1 MNNGFLGPLITA
13 ISQTTLISL
22 SKPWR
27 LAKRTCFILAFM
39 LTSSMACYA
48 EGASLN
54 LKNADIHSLI
64 ETVAIATGKN
74 FIIDPRVQGK
84 VTVVSSGTVS
94 AEELYQVF
102 LSVLDVHGF
111 IAAPSGTSVKIVPK
125 INTRLSGSVTEVSN
139 NAAAGDA
146 IVTQVMALKYVPAV
160 QVVPVIRP
168 LLPQEA
174 HLAAYLPTNMLIL
187 SDTARNAKRVW
198 DMVRR
203 IDQPLEQSLEIVQ
216 LKHAAATEVVGI
228 INSLGLNPN
237 IATGEVTAKSPI
249 VIADQRTNAIIINA
263 GSDLLPRL
271 RALIAH
277 LDAPVAEMTG
287 NTKVVYLHYA
297 KAELLAPIISDMAT
311 AQALSK
317 EAETEDAPPTLISVQ
332 AEPETN
338 ALVITAPDAALQS
351 MLGVIKQL
359 DVRRAQVLVE
369 AIIAEISTSKA
380 AELGVQWALGTN
392 NIVGAASFGASGSN
406 LIQLKANPLSLG
418 SGLSV
423 GVGQFAAD
431 QLGIGALL
439 RALASDA
446 ATNIISTPSLL
457 TMDNQ
462 QAEIVVGQNVP
473 FITGQ
478 YASTGSGE
486 TPTSPF
492 QTIKRQDVGVRLQ
505 IKPQINQGDAI
516 SLEILQEISSL
527 APSTVSAADIVT
539 NKRSIQTTVIA
550 NDGDLIILGGL
561 IDDNLQE
568 SAEKVP
574 LLGDLP
580 ILGAAFRYKKSTM
593 VKRNLMVFIR
603 PTIVR
608 DAAVLAAASH
618 GKYTLL
624 RTQQLLSSDA
634 DVMLMPGVKRPVLE
648 ELNQPK
654 PKANDDQIQLEPE
667 TETETE
673 TDGASEVNW

>member
-1 MNNGFLGPLITA
+1 MRNGFLRKLSTCLRLIVITF
-13 ISQTTLISL
+13 SL
-22 SKPWR
+22 LGAANS
-27 LAKRTCFILAFM
+27 
-39 LTSSMACYA
+39 YA

-64 ETVAIATGKN
+64 ETVAMATGKN

-94 AEELYQVF
+94 ADELYQVF

-111 IAAPSGTSVKIVPK
+111 IAAPSGSSIKIVPK
-125 INTRLSGSVTEVSN
+125 INARVSGNVSEASN
-139 NAAAGDA
+139 TPAAGDE
-146 IVTQVMALKYVPAV
+146 IVTQIMAVKHVPAV
-160 QVVPVIRP
+160 QIVPVLRP

-174 HLAAYLPTNMLIL
+174 HLTAYLPTNMLIL
-187 SDTARNAKRVW
+187 SDTARNAQRIW

-203 IDQPLEQSLEIVQ
+203 IDQPLEQTLEIAQ
-216 LKHAAATEVVGI
+216 LKHASASEVVSI

-237 IATGEVTAKSPI
+237 RATGEPTASTPI
-249 VIADQRTNAIIINA
+249 VIADQRTNSIILNA
-263 GSDLLPRL
+263 GSELLPRL

-277 LDAPVAEMTG
+277 LDAPIAEMTG

-297 KAELLAPIISDMAT
+297 KAEILAPIISDMASAQT
-311 AQALSK
+311 ATEALAAGDDS
-317 EAETEDAPPTLISVQ
+317 PPVLISVQ
-332 AEPETN
+332 AEPDTN

-351 MLGVIKQL
+351 MLAVIKQL

-369 AIIAEISTSKA
+369 AIIAEISSSKA

-392 NIVGAASFGASGSN
+392 NILGATNFGASGSN

-418 SGLSV
+418 SGLSL
-423 GVGQFAAD
+423 GVGQFGAG

-446 ATNIISTPSLL
+446 STNIISTPSLL

-486 TPTSPF
+486 TPSSPF
-492 QTIKRQDVGVRLQ
+492 QTIKRQDIGVRLQ

-568 SAEKVP
+568 TSEKVP

-580 ILGAAFRYKKSTM
+580 ILGAAFRYKKSTL

-608 DAAVLAAASH
+608 DAAVLEAASH

-624 RTQQLLSSDA
+624 RTQQLLRSNDE
-634 DVMLMPGVKRPVLE
+634 VMLMPGVKRPVLE
-648 ELNQPK
+648 ALDGSK
-654 PKANDDQIQLEPE
+654 PTPTLSGEE
-667 TETETE
+667 SESSE
-673 TDGASEVNW
+673 ASTVNW

>member
-1 MNNGFLGPLITA
+1 MRNGFLRKLSTCLRLIVITF
-13 ISQTTLISL
+13 SL
-22 SKPWR
+22 LGAANS
-27 LAKRTCFILAFM
+27 
-39 LTSSMACYA
+39 YA

-64 ETVAIATGKN
+64 ETVAMATGKN

-94 AEELYQVF
+94 ADELYQVF

-111 IAAPSGTSVKIVPK
+111 IAAPSGSSIKIVPK
-125 INTRLSGSVTEVSN
+125 INARVSGNVSEASN
-139 NAAAGDA
+139 TPAAGDE
-146 IVTQVMALKYVPAV
+146 IVTQIMAVKHVPAV
-160 QVVPVIRP
+160 QIVPVLRP

-174 HLAAYLPTNMLIL
+174 HLTAYLPTNMLIL
-187 SDTARNAKRVW
+187 SDTARNAQRIW

-203 IDQPLEQSLEIVQ
+203 IDQPLEQTLEIAQ
-216 LKHAAATEVVGI
+216 LKHASASEVVSI

-237 IATGEVTAKSPI
+237 RATGEPTASTPI
-249 VIADQRTNAIIINA
+249 VIADQRTNSIILNA
-263 GSDLLPRL
+263 GSELLPRL

-277 LDAPVAEMTG
+277 LDAPIAEMTG

-297 KAELLAPIISDMAT
+297 KAEILAPIISDMASAQT
-311 AQALSK
+311 ATEALAAGDDS
-317 EAETEDAPPTLISVQ
+317 PPVLISVQ
-332 AEPETN
+332 AEPGTN

-351 MLGVIKQL
+351 MLAVIKQL

-369 AIIAEISTSKA
+369 AIIAEISASKA

-392 NIVGAASFGASGSN
+392 NILGATNFGASGSN
-406 LIQLKANPLSLG
+406 LIQLKTNPLSLG
-418 SGLSV
+418 SGLSL
-423 GVGQFAAD
+423 GVGQFGAG

-446 ATNIISTPSLL
+446 STNIISTPSLL

-486 TPTSPF
+486 TPSSPF
-492 QTIKRQDVGVRLQ
+492 QTIKRQDIGVRLQ

-568 SAEKVP
+568 TSEKVP

-580 ILGAAFRYKKSTM
+580 ILGAAFRYKKSTL

-608 DAAVLAAASH
+608 DAAVLEAASH

-624 RTQQLLSSDA
+624 RTQQLLRSNDE
-634 DVMLMPGVKRPVLE
+634 VMLMPGVKRPVLE
-648 ELNQPK
+648 ALDGSK
-654 PKANDDQIQLEPE
+654 PTPTLSGEE
-667 TETETE
+667 SESSE
-673 TDGASEVNW
+673 ASTVNW

>member
-1 MNNGFLGPLITA
+1 MKHGFSLTL
-13 ISQTTLISL
+13 TTSMRFII
-22 SKPWR
+22 
-27 LAKRTCFILAFM
+27 RTCLIFSFALVSA
-39 LTSSMACYA
+39 SNCYA
-48 EGASLN
+48 QGASLN

-64 ETVAIATGKN
+64 ETVSIATGKN
-74 FIIDPRVQGK
+74 FIIDPRVQGN
-84 VTVVSSGTVS
+84 VTVISSGTVS
-94 AEELYQVF
+94 SEELYQVF

-111 IAAPSGTSVKIVPK
+111 IAAPSGTSIKIVPK
-125 INTRLSGSVTEVSN
+125 VNARVSGTVTEVSN
-139 NAAAGDA
+139 SAAAGDA
-146 IVTQVMALKYVPAV
+146 IVTQIMALKHVPAV

-174 HLAAYLPTNMLIL
+174 HLAAYLPSNMLIL

-203 IDQPLEQSLEIVQ
+203 IDQPLEQNLEIVQ
-216 LKHAAATEVVGI
+216 LKHATATEVVAI
-228 INSLGLNPN
+228 INNLGLNPN
-237 IATGEVTAKSPI
+237 TLTGEGTAKNPI
-249 VIADQRTNAIIINA
+249 VIADQRTNTIIINA
-263 GSDLLPRL
+263 ASDLLPRL

-277 LDAPVAEMTG
+277 LDAPVAQMTG
-287 NTKVVYLHYA
+287 NTKVVYLHYSQ
-297 KAELLAPIISDMAT
+297 AELLAPIIREMAAAHT
-311 AQALSK
+311 STD
-317 EAETEDAPPTLISVQ
+317 EADKADNTPQVLISVQ
-332 AEPETN
+332 AEPDIN

-351 MLGVIKQL
+351 MLAVIKQL

-369 AIIAEISTSKA
+369 AIIAEISSSKA

-392 NIVGAASFGASGSN
+392 NIVGATSFGASGSN

-418 SGLSV
+418 SGLSL

-439 RALASDA
+439 RALSSDA
-446 ATNIISTPSLL
+446 STNIISTPSLL

-486 TPTSPF
+486 TPSSPF
-492 QTIKRQDVGVRLQ
+492 QTIKRQDIGVRLQ

-527 APSTVSAADIVT
+527 APSTTSAADIIT

-568 SAEKVP
+568 SSEKVP

-580 ILGAAFRYKKSTM
+580 ILGAAFRYKKSAM

-608 DAAVLAAASH
+608 DAAVLEAASH

-624 RTQQLLSSDA
+624 RTQQLLQSNDE
-634 DVMLMPGVKRPVLE
+634 VMLMPGVKRPVLE
-648 ELNQPK
+648 ELNK
-654 PKANDDQIQLEPE
+654 PITLPEVNNKEPE
-667 TETETE
+667 
-673 TDGASEVNW
+673 SEVKNTVNW

>member
-1 MNNGFLGPLITA
+1 MNKKIVLCLILFLTLTLSHTIKAEENSDFTA
-13 ISQTTLISL
+13 
-22 SKPWR
+22 
-27 LAKRTCFILAFM
+27 
-39 LTSSMACYA
+39 
-48 EGASLN
+48 GARLN
-54 LKNADIHSLI
+54 LKNADIYSLI
-64 ETVAIATGKN
+64 ETVSLATGKN
-74 FIIDPRVQGK
+74 FIVDPRVQGK
-84 VTVVSSGTVS
+84 VTVISSSAVS
-94 AEELYQVF
+94 ADGIYQVF

-111 IAAPSGTSVKIVPK
+111 IAAPSGSSIKIVPK
-125 INTRLSGSVTEVSN
+125 INTRVSGAVTEVSN
-139 NAAAGDA
+139 TTSPGDE
-146 IVTQVMALKYVPAV
+146 IVTQIMALKHVPAV

-174 HLAAYLPTNMLIL
+174 HLAAYLPSNMLIL

-203 IDQPLEQSLEIVQ
+203 IDQPLDQSLEIVQ
-216 LKHAAATEVVGI
+216 LKHATATEVVGI

-237 IATGEVTAKSPI
+237 IATGEATAKSPI

-263 GSDLLPRL
+263 GIDILPRL

-297 KAELLAPIISDMAT
+297 KAELLAPIIKDMAT
-311 AQALSK
+311 AQVLSQD
-317 EAETEDAPPTLISVQ
+317 ADLADDAPPALISVQ
-332 AEPETN
+332 AEPGTN
-338 ALVITAPDAALQS
+338 SLVITAPDAALQS

-392 NIVGAASFGASGSN
+392 NIVGATSFGTSGSN
-406 LIQLKANPLSLG
+406 LIQLKSNPLSLG

-446 ATNIISTPSLL
+446 STNIISTPSLL

-486 TPTSPF
+486 TPSSPF

-568 SAEKVP
+568 SSEKVP

-603 PTIVR
+603 TTIVR

>member
-1 MNNGFLGPLITA
+1 MIKKTAQFFALFLTLTLTYA
-13 ISQTTLISL
+13 SQAEQHTD
-22 SKPWR
+22 SK
-27 LAKRTCFILAFM
+27 I
-39 LTSSMACYA
+39 
-48 EGASLN
+48 GASLN

-64 ETVAIATGKN
+64 ETVALATGKN
-74 FIIDPRVQGK
+74 FIVDPRVQGK
-84 VTVVSSGTVS
+84 VTVISSSAVS
-94 AEELYQVF
+94 ADELYQVF

-111 IAAPSGTSVKIVPK
+111 IAAPSGSSVKIVPK
-125 INTRLSGSVTEVSN
+125 INARISGAVTEISN
-139 NAAAGDA
+139 RQSPGDN
-146 IVTQVMALKYVPAV
+146 IVTQVMAVKHVPAV
-160 QVVPVIRP
+160 QIVPVIRP
-168 LLPQEA
+168 LLRQEA
-174 HLAAYLPTNMLIL
+174 HLSAYVPTNMLIL

-203 IDQPLEQSLEIVQ
+203 IDKPLEQSLEIVQ
-216 LKHAAATEVVGI
+216 LKHATATEVVGI

-237 IATGEVTAKSPI
+237 VATGEPTSGSPI
-249 VIADQRTNAIIINA
+249 VIADQRTNVIIINA

-297 KAELLAPIISDMAT
+297 KAELLAPIIKDMAT
-311 AQALSK
+311 AQVLSQD
-317 EAETEDAPPTLISVQ
+317 ADLADNAPPALISVQ
-332 AEPETN
+332 AEPGTN

-369 AIIAEISTSKA
+369 AIIAEISSSKA

-392 NIVGAASFGASGSN
+392 NIVGATSFGASGSN

-446 ATNIISTPSLL
+446 STNIISTPSLL

-486 TPTSPF
+486 TPSSPF

-568 SAEKVP
+568 SSEKVP

-624 RTQQLLSSDA
+624 RTQQLLQSDA
-634 DVMLMPGVKRPVLE
+634 EVMLMPGVQRPVLE

-654 PKANDDQIQLEPE
+654 PKANGDEIQLD
-667 TETETE
+667 TETEPEPGTE
-673 TDGASEVNW
+673 TDGASTVNW

>member
-1 MNNGFLGPLITA
+1 MKHGFSLTL
-13 ISQTTLISL
+13 TTSMRFII
-22 SKPWR
+22 
-27 LAKRTCFILAFM
+27 RTCLIFSFALVSASI
-39 LTSSMACYA
+39 CYA
-48 EGASLN
+48 QGASLN

-64 ETVAIATGKN
+64 ETVSIATGKN
-74 FIIDPRVQGK
+74 FIIDPRVQGN
-84 VTVVSSGTVS
+84 VTVISSGTVS
-94 AEELYQVF
+94 SEELYQVF

-111 IAAPSGTSVKIVPK
+111 IAAPSGTSIKIVPK
-125 INTRLSGSVTEVSN
+125 INARVSGTVTEVSN
-139 NAAAGDA
+139 SAAAGDA
-146 IVTQVMALKYVPAV
+146 IVTQIMALKHVPAV

-174 HLAAYLPTNMLIL
+174 HLAAYLPSNMLIL

-203 IDQPLEQSLEIVQ
+203 IDQPLEQNLEIVQ
-216 LKHAAATEVVGI
+216 LKHATATEVVAI
-228 INSLGLNPN
+228 INNLGLNPN
-237 IATGEVTAKSPI
+237 TLTGEGTAKNPI
-249 VIADQRTNAIIINA
+249 VIADQRTNTIIINA
-263 GSDLLPRL
+263 ASDLLPRL

-277 LDAPVAEMTG
+277 LDAPVAQMTG
-287 NTKVVYLHYA
+287 NTKVVYLHYSQ
-297 KAELLAPIISDMAT
+297 AELLAPIIREMAAAHT
-311 AQALSK
+311 STD
-317 EAETEDAPPTLISVQ
+317 EADKADNTPQVLISVQ
-332 AEPETN
+332 AEPDIN

-351 MLGVIKQL
+351 MLAVIKQL

-369 AIIAEISTSKA
+369 AIIAEISSSKA

-392 NIVGAASFGASGSN
+392 NIVGATSFGASGSN

-418 SGLSV
+418 SGLSL

-439 RALASDA
+439 RALSSDA
-446 ATNIISTPSLL
+446 STNIISTPSLL

-486 TPTSPF
+486 TPSSPF
-492 QTIKRQDVGVRLQ
+492 QTIKRQDIGVRLQ

-527 APSTVSAADIVT
+527 APSTTSAADIIT

-568 SAEKVP
+568 SSEKVP

-580 ILGAAFRYKKSTM
+580 ILGAAFRYKKSAM

-608 DAAVLAAASH
+608 DAAVLEAASH

-624 RTQQLLSSDA
+624 RTQQLLQSNDE
-634 DVMLMPGVKRPVLE
+634 VMLMPGVKRPVLE
-648 ELNQPK
+648 ELNK
-654 PKANDDQIQLEPE
+654 PITLPE
-667 TETETE
+667 VNNKKP
-673 TDGASEVNW
+673 DSEVKNTVNW

>member
-1 MNNGFLGPLITA
+1 MRNGFLRKLSTCLRLIVITF
-13 ISQTTLISL
+13 SL
-22 SKPWR
+22 LGAANS
-27 LAKRTCFILAFM
+27 
-39 LTSSMACYA
+39 YA

-64 ETVAIATGKN
+64 ETVAMATGKN

-94 AEELYQVF
+94 ADELYQVF

-111 IAAPSGTSVKIVPK
+111 IAAPSGSSIKIVPK
-125 INTRLSGSVTEVSN
+125 INARVSGNVSEASN
-139 NAAAGDA
+139 TPAAGDE
-146 IVTQVMALKYVPAV
+146 IVTQIMAVKHVPAV
-160 QVVPVIRP
+160 QIVPVLRP

-174 HLAAYLPTNMLIL
+174 HLTAYLPTNMLIL
-187 SDTARNAKRVW
+187 SDTARNAQRIW

-203 IDQPLEQSLEIVQ
+203 IDQPLEQTLEIAQ
-216 LKHAAATEVVGI
+216 LKHASASEVVSI

-237 IATGEVTAKSPI
+237 RATGEPTASTPI
-249 VIADQRTNAIIINA
+249 VIADQRTNSIILNA
-263 GSDLLPRL
+263 GSELLPRL

-277 LDAPVAEMTG
+277 LDAPIAEMMG

-297 KAELLAPIISDMAT
+297 KAEILAPIISDMASAQT
-311 AQALSK
+311 ATEALAAGDDS
-317 EAETEDAPPTLISVQ
+317 PPVLISVQ
-332 AEPETN
+332 AEPGTN

-351 MLGVIKQL
+351 MLAVIKQL

-369 AIIAEISTSKA
+369 AIIAEISSSKA

-392 NIVGAASFGASGSN
+392 NILGATNFGASGSN

-418 SGLSV
+418 SGLSL
-423 GVGQFAAD
+423 GVGQFGAG

-446 ATNIISTPSLL
+446 STNIISTPSLL

-486 TPTSPF
+486 TPSSPF
-492 QTIKRQDVGVRLQ
+492 QTIKRQDIGVRLQ

-568 SAEKVP
+568 TSEKVP

-580 ILGAAFRYKKSTM
+580 ILGAAFRYKKSTL

-608 DAAVLAAASH
+608 DAAVLEAASH

-624 RTQQLLSSDA
+624 RTQQLLRSNDE
-634 DVMLMPGVKRPVLE
+634 VMLMPGVKRPVLE
-648 ELNQPK
+648 ALDGSK
-654 PKANDDQIQLEPE
+654 PTPTLSGEE
-667 TETETE
+667 SESSE
-673 TDGASEVNW
+673 ASTVNW

>member
-1 MNNGFLGPLITA
+1 MRNGFLRKLSTCLRLIVITF
-13 ISQTTLISL
+13 SL
-22 SKPWR
+22 LGAANS
-27 LAKRTCFILAFM
+27 
-39 LTSSMACYA
+39 YA

-64 ETVAIATGKN
+64 ETVAMATGKN

-94 AEELYQVF
+94 ADELYQVF

-111 IAAPSGTSVKIVPK
+111 IAAPSGSSIKIVPK
-125 INTRLSGSVTEVSN
+125 INARVSGNVSEASN
-139 NAAAGDA
+139 TPAAGDE
-146 IVTQVMALKYVPAV
+146 IVTQIMAVKHVPAV
-160 QVVPVIRP
+160 QIVPVLRP

-174 HLAAYLPTNMLIL
+174 HLTAYLPTNMLIL
-187 SDTARNAKRVW
+187 SDTARNAQRIW

-203 IDQPLEQSLEIVQ
+203 IDQPLEQTLEIAQ
-216 LKHAAATEVVGI
+216 LKHASASEVVSI

-237 IATGEVTAKSPI
+237 RATGEPTASTPI
-249 VIADQRTNAIIINA
+249 VIADQRTNSIILNA
-263 GSDLLPRL
+263 GSELLPRL

-277 LDAPVAEMTG
+277 LDAPIAEMTG

-297 KAELLAPIISDMAT
+297 KAEILAPIISDMASAQT
-311 AQALSK
+311 ATEALAAGDDS
-317 EAETEDAPPTLISVQ
+317 PPVLISVQ
-332 AEPETN
+332 AEPGTN

-351 MLGVIKQL
+351 MLAVIKQL

-369 AIIAEISTSKA
+369 AIIAEISSSKA

-392 NIVGAASFGASGSN
+392 NILGATNFGASGSN

-418 SGLSV
+418 SGLSL
-423 GVGQFAAD
+423 GVGQFGAG

-446 ATNIISTPSLL
+446 STNIISTPSLL

-486 TPTSPF
+486 TPSSPF
-492 QTIKRQDVGVRLQ
+492 QTIKRQDIGVRLQ

-568 SAEKVP
+568 TSEKVP

-580 ILGAAFRYKKSTM
+580 ILGAAFRYKKSTL

-608 DAAVLAAASH
+608 DAAVLEAASH

-624 RTQQLLSSDA
+624 RTQQLLRSNDE
-634 DVMLMPGVKRPVLE
+634 VMLMPGVKRPVLE
-648 ELNQPK
+648 ALDGSK
-654 PKANDDQIQLEPE
+654 PTPTLSGEESESSKAS
-667 TETETE
+667 T
-673 TDGASEVNW
+673 VNW

>member
-1 MNNGFLGPLITA
+1 MRNGFLRKLSTCLRLIVITF
-13 ISQTTLISL
+13 SL
-22 SKPWR
+22 LGAANS
-27 LAKRTCFILAFM
+27 
-39 LTSSMACYA
+39 YA

-64 ETVAIATGKN
+64 ETVAMATGKN

-94 AEELYQVF
+94 ADELYQVF

-111 IAAPSGTSVKIVPK
+111 IAAPSGSSIKIVPK
-125 INTRLSGSVTEVSN
+125 INARVSGNVSEASN
-139 NAAAGDA
+139 TPAAGDE
-146 IVTQVMALKYVPAV
+146 IVTQIMAVKHVPAV
-160 QVVPVIRP
+160 QIVPVLRP

-174 HLAAYLPTNMLIL
+174 HLTAYLPTNMLIL
-187 SDTARNAKRVW
+187 SDTARNAQRIW

-203 IDQPLEQSLEIVQ
+203 IDQPLEQTLEIAQ
-216 LKHAAATEVVGI
+216 LKHASASEVVSI

-237 IATGEVTAKSPI
+237 RATGEPTASTPI
-249 VIADQRTNAIIINA
+249 VIADQRTNSIILNA
-263 GSDLLPRL
+263 GSELLPRL

-277 LDAPVAEMTG
+277 LDAPIAEMTG

-297 KAELLAPIISDMAT
+297 KAEILAPIISDMASAQT
-311 AQALSK
+311 ATEALAAGDDS
-317 EAETEDAPPTLISVQ
+317 PPVLISVQ
-332 AEPETN
+332 AEPGTN

-351 MLGVIKQL
+351 MLAVIKQL

-369 AIIAEISTSKA
+369 AIIAEISSSKA

-392 NIVGAASFGASGSN
+392 NILGATNFGASGSN

-418 SGLSV
+418 SGLSL
-423 GVGQFAAD
+423 GVGQFGAG

-446 ATNIISTPSLL
+446 STNIISTPSLL

-486 TPTSPF
+486 TPSSPF
-492 QTIKRQDVGVRLQ
+492 QTIKRQDIGVRLQ

-568 SAEKVP
+568 TSEKVP

-580 ILGAAFRYKKSTM
+580 ILGAAFRYKKSTL

-608 DAAVLAAASH
+608 DAAVLEAASH

-624 RTQQLLSSDA
+624 RTQQLLRSNDE
-634 DVMLMPGVKRPVLE
+634 VMLMPGVKRPVLE
-648 ELNQPK
+648 ALDGSK
-654 PKANDDQIQLEPE
+654 PTPTLGGEE
-667 TETETE
+667 SESSE
-673 TDGASEVNW
+673 ASTVNW

>member
-1 MNNGFLGPLITA
+1 MKHGFSLTL
-13 ISQTTLISL
+13 TTSMRFII
-22 SKPWR
+22 
-27 LAKRTCFILAFM
+27 RTCLIFSFALVSA
-39 LTSSMACYA
+39 SNCYA
-48 EGASLN
+48 QGASLN

-64 ETVAIATGKN
+64 ETVSIATGKN
-74 FIIDPRVQGK
+74 FIIDPRVQGN
-84 VTVVSSGTVS
+84 VTVISSGTVS
-94 AEELYQVF
+94 SEELYQVF

-111 IAAPSGTSVKIVPK
+111 IAAPSGTSIKIVPK
-125 INTRLSGSVTEVSN
+125 INARVSGTVTEVSN
-139 NAAAGDA
+139 SAAAGDA
-146 IVTQVMALKYVPAV
+146 IVTQIMALKHVPAV

-174 HLAAYLPTNMLIL
+174 HLAAYLPSNMLIL

-203 IDQPLEQSLEIVQ
+203 IDQPLEQNLEIVQ
-216 LKHAAATEVVGI
+216 LKHATATEVVAI
-228 INSLGLNPN
+228 INNLGLNPN
-237 IATGEVTAKSPI
+237 TLTGEGTAKNPI
-249 VIADQRTNAIIINA
+249 VIADQRTNTIIINA
-263 GSDLLPRL
+263 ASDLLPRL

-277 LDAPVAEMTG
+277 LDAPVAQMTG
-287 NTKVVYLHYA
+287 NTKVVYLHYSQ
-297 KAELLAPIISDMAT
+297 AELLAPIIREMAAAHT
-311 AQALSK
+311 STD
-317 EAETEDAPPTLISVQ
+317 EADKADNTPQVLISVQ
-332 AEPETN
+332 AEPDIN

-351 MLGVIKQL
+351 MLAVIKQL

-369 AIIAEISTSKA
+369 AIIAEISSSKA

-392 NIVGAASFGASGSN
+392 NIVGATSFGASGSN

-418 SGLSV
+418 SGLSL

-439 RALASDA
+439 RALSSDA
-446 ATNIISTPSLL
+446 STNIISTPSLL

-486 TPTSPF
+486 TPSSPF
-492 QTIKRQDVGVRLQ
+492 QTIKRQDIGVRLQ

-527 APSTVSAADIVT
+527 APSTTSAADIIT

-568 SAEKVP
+568 SSEKVP

-580 ILGAAFRYKKSTM
+580 ILGAAFRYKKSAM

-608 DAAVLAAASH
+608 DAAVLEAASH

-624 RTQQLLSSDA
+624 RTQQLLQSNDE
-634 DVMLMPGVKRPVLE
+634 VMLMPGVKRPVLE
-648 ELNQPK
+648 ELNK
-654 PKANDDQIQLEPE
+654 PITLPE
-667 TETETE
+667 VNNKKP
-673 TDGASEVNW
+673 DSEVKNTVNW

>member
-13 ISQTTLISL
+13 ISLTTFTSL
-22 SKPWR
+22 SRPWG
-27 LAKRTCFILAFM
+27 LAKRTCLIITFM
-39 LTSSMACYA
+39 LTSSTACYA

-146 IVTQVMALKYVPAV
+146 IVTQVMALKHVPAV

-198 DMVRR
+198 NMVRR
-203 IDQPLEQSLEIVQ
+203 IDLPLEQSLEIMQ
-216 LKHAAATEVVGI
+216 LKHATATEVVGI
-228 INSLGLNPN
+228 INSLGLNTN
-237 IATGEVTAKSPI
+237 IATGAPAKNPI

-392 NIVGAASFGASGSN
+392 NIVGATSFGASGSN

-446 ATNIISTPSLL
+446 STNIISTPSLL

-568 SAEKVP
+568 SSEKVP

>member
-1 MNNGFLGPLITA
+1 
-13 ISQTTLISL
+13 
-22 SKPWR
+22 
-27 LAKRTCFILAFM
+27 
-39 LTSSMACYA
+39 
-48 EGASLN
+48 
-54 LKNADIHSLI
+54 
-64 ETVAIATGKN
+64 
-74 FIIDPRVQGK
+74 
-84 VTVVSSGTVS
+84 
-94 AEELYQVF
+94 
-102 LSVLDVHGF
+102 
-111 IAAPSGTSVKIVPK
+111 
-125 INTRLSGSVTEVSN
+125 
-139 NAAAGDA
+139 
-146 IVTQVMALKYVPAV
+146 
-160 QVVPVIRP
+160 
-168 LLPQEA
+168 
-174 HLAAYLPTNMLIL
+174 
-187 SDTARNAKRVW
+187 
-198 DMVRR
+198 MVRR
-203 IDQPLEQSLEIVQ
+203 IDQPLEQTLEIAQ
-216 LKHAAATEVVGI
+216 LKHASASEVVSI

-237 IATGEVTAKSPI
+237 RATGEPTASTPI
-249 VIADQRTNAIIINA
+249 VIADQRTNSIILNA
-263 GSDLLPRL
+263 GSELLPRL

-277 LDAPVAEMTG
+277 LDAPIAEMTG

-297 KAELLAPIISDMAT
+297 KAEILAPIISDMASAQT
-311 AQALSK
+311 ATEALAAGDDS
-317 EAETEDAPPTLISVQ
+317 PPVLISVQ
-332 AEPETN
+332 AEPGTN

-351 MLGVIKQL
+351 MLAVIKQL

-369 AIIAEISTSKA
+369 AIIAEISSSKA

-392 NIVGAASFGASGSN
+392 NILGATNFGAGGSN

-418 SGLSV
+418 SGLSL
-423 GVGQFAAD
+423 GVGQFGAG

-446 ATNIISTPSLL
+446 STNIISTPSLL

-486 TPTSPF
+486 TPSSPF
-492 QTIKRQDVGVRLQ
+492 QTIKRQDIGVRLQ

-568 SAEKVP
+568 TSEKVP

-580 ILGAAFRYKKSTM
+580 ILGAAFRYKKSTL

-608 DAAVLAAASH
+608 DAAVLEAASH

-624 RTQQLLSSDA
+624 RTQQLLRSNDE
-634 DVMLMPGVKRPVLE
+634 VMLMPGVKRPVLE
-648 ELNQPK
+648 ALDGSK
-654 PKANDDQIQLEPE
+654 PTPTLSGEE
-667 TETETE
+667 SESSE
-673 TDGASEVNW
+673 ASTVNW

>member
-1 MNNGFLGPLITA
+1 
-13 ISQTTLISL
+13 
-22 SKPWR
+22 
-27 LAKRTCFILAFM
+27 
-39 LTSSMACYA
+39 
-48 EGASLN
+48 
-54 LKNADIHSLI
+54 
-64 ETVAIATGKN
+64 
-74 FIIDPRVQGK
+74 
-84 VTVVSSGTVS
+84 
-94 AEELYQVF
+94 
-102 LSVLDVHGF
+102 
-111 IAAPSGTSVKIVPK
+111 
-125 INTRLSGSVTEVSN
+125 
-139 NAAAGDA
+139 
-146 IVTQVMALKYVPAV
+146 
-160 QVVPVIRP
+160 
-168 LLPQEA
+168 
-174 HLAAYLPTNMLIL
+174 
-187 SDTARNAKRVW
+187 
-198 DMVRR
+198 
-203 IDQPLEQSLEIVQ
+203 
-216 LKHAAATEVVGI
+216 
-228 INSLGLNPN
+228 
-237 IATGEVTAKSPI
+237 
-249 VIADQRTNAIIINA
+249 
-263 GSDLLPRL
+263 
-271 RALIAH
+271 
-277 LDAPVAEMTG
+277 
-287 NTKVVYLHYA
+287 
-297 KAELLAPIISDMAT
+297 
-311 AQALSK
+311 
-317 EAETEDAPPTLISVQ
+317 
-332 AEPETN
+332 
-338 ALVITAPDAALQS
+338 
-351 MLGVIKQL
+351 
-359 DVRRAQVLVE
+359 
-369 AIIAEISTSKA
+369 
-380 AELGVQWALGTN
+380 VQWALGTN
-392 NIVGAASFGASGSN
+392 NIVGATSFGASGSN

-446 ATNIISTPSLL
+446 STNIISTPSLL

-486 TPTSPF
+486 TPSSPF

-568 SAEKVP
+568 SSEKVP

-624 RTQQLLSSDA
+624 RTQQLLQSDA
-634 DVMLMPGVKRPVLE
+634 EVMLMPGVQRPVLE

-654 PKANDDQIQLEPE
+654 PKANGDEIQLDTE

-673 TDGASEVNW
+673 TGTETDGASTVNW

>member
-1 MNNGFLGPLITA
+1 MKNGFIRKLTSPLRFMVF
-13 ISQTTLISL
+13 SFMVLSFTLIGATYS
-22 SKPWR
+22 
-27 LAKRTCFILAFM
+27 
-39 LTSSMACYA
+39 YA

-64 ETVAIATGKN
+64 ETVAMATGKN

-94 AEELYQVF
+94 ADELYQVF

-111 IAAPSGTSVKIVPK
+111 IAAPSGSSIKIVPK
-125 INTRLSGSVTEVSN
+125 INARVSGNVSEMSN
-139 NAAAGDA
+139 TAAAGDE
-146 IVTQVMALKYVPAV
+146 IVTQVMAVKHVPAV
-160 QVVPVIRP
+160 QIVPVLRP

-174 HLAAYLPTNMLIL
+174 HLTAYLPTNMLIL
-187 SDTARNAKRVW
+187 SDTARNAQRIW

-203 IDQPLEQSLEIVQ
+203 IDQPLEQALEIVQ
-216 LKHAAATEVVGI
+216 LNHATAAEVVSI

-237 IATGEVTAKSPI
+237 VATGEATASTPI
-249 VIADQRTNAIIINA
+249 VIADQRTNSIILNA
-263 GSDLLPRL
+263 GSELLPRL

-277 LDAPVAEMTG
+277 LDAPIAEMTG

-297 KAELLAPIISDMAT
+297 KAEILAPIISDMASAQT
-311 AQALSK
+311 ATEALAAGDDS
-317 EAETEDAPPTLISVQ
+317 PPVLISVQ
-332 AEPETN
+332 AEPGTN

-351 MLGVIKQL
+351 MLAVIKQL

-369 AIIAEISTSKA
+369 AIIAEISSSKA

-392 NIVGAASFGASGSN
+392 NIVGATNFGASGSN
-406 LIQLKANPLSLG
+406 LIQLKTNPLSLG
-418 SGLSV
+418 SGLSL

-446 ATNIISTPSLL
+446 STNIISTPSLL

-486 TPTSPF
+486 TPSSPF
-492 QTIKRQDVGVRLQ
+492 QTIKRQDIGVRLQ

-568 SAEKVP
+568 TSEKVP

-608 DAAVLAAASH
+608 DAAVLEAASH

-624 RTQQLLSSDA
+624 RTQQLLRSGDE
-634 DVMLMPGVKRPVLE
+634 VMLMPGVKRPVLE
-648 ELNQPK
+648 ALDKPMPK
-654 PKANDDQIQLEPE
+654 PTVSGEG
-667 TETETE
+667 TES
-673 TDGASEVNW
+673 SEDSTVNW

>member
-1 MNNGFLGPLITA
+1 MRNGFLRKLSTCLRLIVITF
-13 ISQTTLISL
+13 SL
-22 SKPWR
+22 LGAANS
-27 LAKRTCFILAFM
+27 
-39 LTSSMACYA
+39 YA

-64 ETVAIATGKN
+64 ETVAMATGKN

-94 AEELYQVF
+94 ADELYQVF

-111 IAAPSGTSVKIVPK
+111 IAAPSGSSIKIVPK
-125 INTRLSGSVTEVSN
+125 INARVSGNVSEASN
-139 NAAAGDA
+139 TPAAGDE
-146 IVTQVMALKYVPAV
+146 IVTQIMAVKHVPAV
-160 QVVPVIRP
+160 QIVPVLRP

-174 HLAAYLPTNMLIL
+174 HLTAYLPTNMLIL
-187 SDTARNAKRVW
+187 SDTARNAQRIW

-203 IDQPLEQSLEIVQ
+203 IDQPLEQTLEIAQ
-216 LKHAAATEVVGI
+216 LKHASASEVVSI

-237 IATGEVTAKSPI
+237 RATGEPTASTPI
-249 VIADQRTNAIIINA
+249 VIADQRTNSIILNA
-263 GSDLLPRL
+263 GSELLPRL

-277 LDAPVAEMTG
+277 LDAPIAEMTG

-297 KAELLAPIISDMAT
+297 KAEILAPIISDMASAQT
-311 AQALSK
+311 ATEALAAGDDS
-317 EAETEDAPPTLISVQ
+317 PPVLISVQ
-332 AEPETN
+332 AEPGTN

-351 MLGVIKQL
+351 MLAVIKQL

-369 AIIAEISTSKA
+369 AIIAEISSSKA

-392 NIVGAASFGASGSN
+392 NILGATNFGASGSN

-418 SGLSV
+418 SGLSL
-423 GVGQFAAD
+423 GVGQFGAG
-431 QLGIGALL
+431 QLGICALL

-446 ATNIISTPSLL
+446 STNIISTPSLL

-486 TPTSPF
+486 TPSSPF
-492 QTIKRQDVGVRLQ
+492 QTIKRQDIGVRLQ

-568 SAEKVP
+568 TSEKVP

-580 ILGAAFRYKKSTM
+580 ILGAAFRYKKSTL

-608 DAAVLAAASH
+608 DAAVLEAASH

-624 RTQQLLSSDA
+624 RTQQLLRSNDE
-634 DVMLMPGVKRPVLE
+634 VMLMPGVKRPVLE
-648 ELNQPK
+648 ALDGSK
-654 PKANDDQIQLEPE
+654 PTPTLSGEE
-667 TETETE
+667 SESSE
-673 TDGASEVNW
+673 ASTVNW

>member
-1 MNNGFLGPLITA
+1 MRNGFLRKLSTCLRLIVITF
-13 ISQTTLISL
+13 SL
-22 SKPWR
+22 LGAANS
-27 LAKRTCFILAFM
+27 
-39 LTSSMACYA
+39 YA

-64 ETVAIATGKN
+64 ETVAMATGKN

-94 AEELYQVF
+94 ADELYQVF

-111 IAAPSGTSVKIVPK
+111 IAAPSGSSIKIVPK
-125 INTRLSGSVTEVSN
+125 INARVSGNVSEASN
-139 NAAAGDA
+139 TPAAGDE
-146 IVTQVMALKYVPAV
+146 IVTQIMAVKHVPAV
-160 QVVPVIRP
+160 QIVPVLRP

-174 HLAAYLPTNMLIL
+174 HLTAYLPTNMLIL
-187 SDTARNAKRVW
+187 SDTARNAQRIW

-203 IDQPLEQSLEIVQ
+203 IDQPLEQTLEIAQ
-216 LKHAAATEVVGI
+216 LKHASASEVVSI

-237 IATGEVTAKSPI
+237 RATGEPTASTPI
-249 VIADQRTNAIIINA
+249 VIADQRTNSIILNA
-263 GSDLLPRL
+263 GSELLPRL

-277 LDAPVAEMTG
+277 LDAPIAEMTG

-297 KAELLAPIISDMAT
+297 KAEILAPIISDMASAQT
-311 AQALSK
+311 ATEALAAGDDS
-317 EAETEDAPPTLISVQ
+317 PPVLISVQ
-332 AEPETN
+332 AEPGTN

-351 MLGVIKQL
+351 MLAVIKQL

-369 AIIAEISTSKA
+369 AIIAEISSSKA

-392 NIVGAASFGASGSN
+392 NILGATNFGASGSN

-418 SGLSV
+418 SGLSL
-423 GVGQFAAD
+423 GVGQFGAG

-446 ATNIISTPSLL
+446 STNIISTPSLL

-486 TPTSPF
+486 TPSSPF
-492 QTIKRQDVGVRLQ
+492 QTIKRQDIGVRLQ

-568 SAEKVP
+568 TSEKVP

-580 ILGAAFRYKKSTM
+580 ILGAAFRYKKSTL

-608 DAAVLAAASH
+608 DAAVLEAASH

-624 RTQQLLSSDA
+624 RTQQLLRSNDE
-634 DVMLMPGVKRPVLE
+634 VMLMPGVKRPVLE
-648 ELNQPK
+648 ALDGSK
-654 PKANDDQIQLEPE
+654 PTPVLSGEE
-667 TETETE
+667 SESSE
-673 TDGASEVNW
+673 ASTVNW

>member
-1 MNNGFLGPLITA
+1 MNNRFLGPSITS
-13 ISQTTLISL
+13 ITQTTLISR

-27 LAKRTCFILAFM
+27 LAKRTCFILTFM
-39 LTSSMACYA
+39 LMSSTSSYA

-139 NAAAGDA
+139 DAAAGDA
-146 IVTQVMALKYVPAV
+146 IVTQIMALKHVPAV

-198 DMVRR
+198 NMVRR
-203 IDQPLEQSLEIVQ
+203 IDLPLEQSLEIMQ
-216 LKHAAATEVVGI
+216 LKHATATEVVGI
-228 INSLGLNPN
+228 INSLGLNTN
-237 IATGEVTAKSPI
+237 IATGAPAKNPI

-317 EAETEDAPPTLISVQ
+317 EAETEDAPPVLISVQ

-392 NIVGAASFGASGSN
+392 NIVGATSFGASGSN

-446 ATNIISTPSLL
+446 STNIISTPSLL

-568 SAEKVP
+568 SSEKVP

>member
-1 MNNGFLGPLITA
+1 MKHGFSLTL
-13 ISQTTLISL
+13 TTSMRFII
-22 SKPWR
+22 
-27 LAKRTCFILAFM
+27 RTCLIFSFALVSA
-39 LTSSMACYA
+39 SNCYA
-48 EGASLN
+48 QGASLN

-64 ETVAIATGKN
+64 ETVSIATGKN

-84 VTVVSSGTVS
+84 VTVISSSEVS
-94 AEELYQVF
+94 ADELYQVF
-102 LSVLDVHGF
+102 LSVLDVNGF
-111 IAAPSGTSVKIVPK
+111 IAAPSGTNGNSFKIVPK
-125 INTRLSGSVTEVSN
+125 INARVSGNVTS
-139 NAAAGDA
+139 ASSTSAGGDL
-146 IVTQVMALKYVPAV
+146 IVTQIMAVKHVPAA
-160 QVVPVIRP
+160 QIVPVLRP

-174 HLAAYLPTNMLIL
+174 HLTAYLPTNMLIL
-187 SDTARNAKRVW
+187 SDTARNAQRIW

-203 IDQPLEQSLEIVQ
+203 IDQPLEQTLEMVK
-216 LKHAAATEVVGI
+216 LKHASAGEVVSI
-228 INSLGLNPN
+228 INSLNLNSSTPAAD
-237 IATGEVTAKSPI
+237 ATSTNKLV
-249 VIADQRTNAIIINA
+249 VADQRTNTIIINA
-263 GSDLLPRL
+263 ASDLLPRL

-277 LDAPVAEMTG
+277 LDAPVAQMTG
-287 NTKVVYLHYA
+287 NTKVVYLHYSQ
-297 KAELLAPIISDMAT
+297 AELLAPIIREMAAAHT
-311 AQALSK
+311 STD
-317 EAETEDAPPTLISVQ
+317 EADKADNTPQVLISVQ
-332 AEPETN
+332 AEPDIN

-351 MLGVIKQL
+351 MLAVIKQL

-369 AIIAEISTSKA
+369 AIIAEISSSKA

-392 NIVGAASFGASGSN
+392 NIVGATSFGASGSN

-418 SGLSV
+418 SGLSL

-439 RALASDA
+439 RALSSDA
-446 ATNIISTPSLL
+446 STNIISTPSLL

-486 TPTSPF
+486 TPSSPF
-492 QTIKRQDVGVRLQ
+492 QTIKRQDIGVRLQ

-527 APSTVSAADIVT
+527 APSTTSAADIIT

-568 SAEKVP
+568 SSEKVP

-580 ILGAAFRYKKSTM
+580 ILGAAFRYKKSAM

-608 DAAVLAAASH
+608 DAAVLEAASH

-624 RTQQLLSSDA
+624 RTQQLLQSNDE
-634 DVMLMPGVKRPVLE
+634 VMLMPGVKRPVLE
-648 ELNQPK
+648 ELNK
-654 PKANDDQIQLEPE
+654 PISLPEVNNKEPE
-667 TETETE
+667 
-673 TDGASEVNW
+673 SEVKNTVNW

>member
-1 MNNGFLGPLITA
+1 MIKKTAQFFALFLTLTLTYA
-13 ISQTTLISL
+13 SQAEQHTD
-22 SKPWR
+22 SK
-27 LAKRTCFILAFM
+27 I
-39 LTSSMACYA
+39 
-48 EGASLN
+48 GASLN

-64 ETVAIATGKN
+64 ETVALATGKN
-74 FIIDPRVQGK
+74 FIVDPRVQGK
-84 VTVVSSGTVS
+84 VTVISSSAVS
-94 AEELYQVF
+94 ADELYQVF

-111 IAAPSGTSVKIVPK
+111 IAAPSGSSVKIVPK
-125 INTRLSGSVTEVSN
+125 INARISGAVTEISN
-139 NAAAGDA
+139 RQSPGDN
-146 IVTQVMALKYVPAV
+146 IVTQVMAVKHVPAV
-160 QVVPVIRP
+160 QIVPVIRP
-168 LLPQEA
+168 LLRQEA
-174 HLAAYLPTNMLIL
+174 HLSAYVPTNMLIL

-203 IDQPLEQSLEIVQ
+203 IDKPLEQSLEIVQ
-216 LKHAAATEVVGI
+216 LKHATATEVVGI

-237 IATGEVTAKSPI
+237 VATGEPTSGSPI
-249 VIADQRTNAIIINA
+249 VIADQRTNVIIINA

-297 KAELLAPIISDMAT
+297 KAELLAPIIKDMAT
-311 AQALSK
+311 VQVLSQD
-317 EAETEDAPPTLISVQ
+317 ADVAEDAPPALISVQ
-332 AEPETN
+332 AEPGTN

-369 AIIAEISTSKA
+369 AIIAEISSSKA

-392 NIVGAASFGASGSN
+392 NIVGATSFGASGSN

-446 ATNIISTPSLL
+446 STNIISTPSLL

-486 TPTSPF
+486 TPSSPF

-568 SAEKVP
+568 SSEKVP

-624 RTQQLLSSDA
+624 RTQQLLQSDA
-634 DVMLMPGVKRPVLE
+634 EVMLMPGVQRPVLE

-654 PKANDDQIQLEPE
+654 PKANGDEIQLDTE
-667 TETETE
+667 TETEPGTE
-673 TDGASEVNW
+673 TDGASAVNW

>member
-1 MNNGFLGPLITA
+1 M
-13 ISQTTLISL
+13 SS
-22 SKPWR
+22 
-27 LAKRTCFILAFM
+27 
-39 LTSSMACYA
+39 TSSYA

-139 NAAAGDA
+139 DAAAGDA
-146 IVTQVMALKYVPAV
+146 IVTQIMALKHVPAV

-198 DMVRR
+198 NMVRR
-203 IDQPLEQSLEIVQ
+203 IDLPLEQSLEIMQ
-216 LKHAAATEVVGI
+216 LKHATATEVVGI
-228 INSLGLNPN
+228 INSLGLNTN
-237 IATGEVTAKSPI
+237 IATGAPAKNPI

-392 NIVGAASFGASGSN
+392 NIVGATSFGASGSN

-446 ATNIISTPSLL
+446 STNIISTPSLL

-568 SAEKVP
+568 SSEKVP

>member
-1 MNNGFLGPLITA
+1 MKNGFIRKLTSTLRFMVL
-13 ISQTTLISL
+13 SFTLIGATYS
-22 SKPWR
+22 
-27 LAKRTCFILAFM
+27 
-39 LTSSMACYA
+39 YA

-64 ETVAIATGKN
+64 ETVAMATGKN
-74 FIIDPRVQGK
+74 FIIDPRIQGK

-94 AEELYQVF
+94 ADELYQVF

-111 IAAPSGTSVKIVPK
+111 IAAPSGSSIKIVPK
-125 INTRLSGSVTEVSN
+125 INARVSGNVSEISN
-139 NAAAGDA
+139 TAAAGDE
-146 IVTQVMALKYVPAV
+146 IVTQVMAVKHVPAV
-160 QVVPVIRP
+160 QIVPVLRP

-174 HLAAYLPTNMLIL
+174 HLTAYLPTNMLIL
-187 SDTARNAKRVW
+187 SDTARNAQRIW

-203 IDQPLEQSLEIVQ
+203 IDQPLEQALEIVQ
-216 LKHAAATEVVGI
+216 LNHATAAEVVSI

-237 IATGEVTAKSPI
+237 VATGEATASTPI
-249 VIADQRTNAIIINA
+249 VIADQRTNSIILNA
-263 GSDLLPRL
+263 GSELLPRL

-277 LDAPVAEMTG
+277 LDAPIAEMTG

-297 KAELLAPIISDMAT
+297 KAEILAPIISDMASAQT
-311 AQALSK
+311 ATEALAAGDDS
-317 EAETEDAPPTLISVQ
+317 PPVLISVQ
-332 AEPETN
+332 AEPGTN

-351 MLGVIKQL
+351 MLAVIKQL

-369 AIIAEISTSKA
+369 AIIAEISSSKA

-392 NIVGAASFGASGSN
+392 NIVGATSFGASGSN
-406 LIQLKANPLSLG
+406 LIQLKTNPLSLG
-418 SGLSV
+418 SGLSL

-446 ATNIISTPSLL
+446 STNIISTPSLL

-486 TPTSPF
+486 TPSSPF
-492 QTIKRQDVGVRLQ
+492 QTIKRQDIGVRLQ

-568 SAEKVP
+568 TSEKVP

-580 ILGAAFRYKKSTM
+580 ILGAAFRYKKSTL

-608 DAAVLAAASH
+608 DAAVLEAASH

-624 RTQQLLSSDA
+624 RTQQLLRSGDE
-634 DVMLMPGVKRPVLE
+634 VMLMPGVKRPVLE
-648 ELNQPK
+648 ALDK
-654 PKANDDQIQLEPE
+654 PMPMPTVSGEG
-667 TETETE
+667 TES
-673 TDGASEVNW
+673 SEDSTVNW

>member
-1 MNNGFLGPLITA
+1 MRNGFLRKLSTCLRLIVITF
-13 ISQTTLISL
+13 SL
-22 SKPWR
+22 LGAANS
-27 LAKRTCFILAFM
+27 
-39 LTSSMACYA
+39 YA

-64 ETVAIATGKN
+64 ETVAMATGKN

-94 AEELYQVF
+94 ADELYQVF

-111 IAAPSGTSVKIVPK
+111 IAAPSGSSIKIVPK
-125 INTRLSGSVTEVSN
+125 INARVSGNVSEASN
-139 NAAAGDA
+139 TPAAGDE
-146 IVTQVMALKYVPAV
+146 IVTQIMAVKHVPAV
-160 QVVPVIRP
+160 QIVPVLRP

-174 HLAAYLPTNMLIL
+174 HLTAYLPTNMLIL
-187 SDTARNAKRVW
+187 SDTARNAQRIW

-203 IDQPLEQSLEIVQ
+203 IDQPLEQTLEIAQ
-216 LKHAAATEVVGI
+216 LKHASASEVVSI

-237 IATGEVTAKSPI
+237 RATGEPTASTPI
-249 VIADQRTNAIIINA
+249 VIADQRTNSIILNA
-263 GSDLLPRL
+263 GSELLPRL

-277 LDAPVAEMTG
+277 LDAPIAEMTG

-297 KAELLAPIISDMAT
+297 KAEILAPIISDMASAQT
-311 AQALSK
+311 ATEALAAGDDS
-317 EAETEDAPPTLISVQ
+317 PPVLISVQ
-332 AEPETN
+332 AEPGTN

-351 MLGVIKQL
+351 MLAVIKQL

-369 AIIAEISTSKA
+369 AIIAEISSSKA

-392 NIVGAASFGASGSN
+392 NILGATNFGAGGSN

-418 SGLSV
+418 SGLSL
-423 GVGQFAAD
+423 GVGQFGAG

-446 ATNIISTPSLL
+446 STNIISTPSLL

-486 TPTSPF
+486 TPSSPF
-492 QTIKRQDVGVRLQ
+492 QTIKRQDIGVRLQ

-568 SAEKVP
+568 TSEKVP

-580 ILGAAFRYKKSTM
+580 ILGAAFRYKKSTL

-608 DAAVLAAASH
+608 DAAVLEAASH

-624 RTQQLLSSDA
+624 RTQQLLRSNDE
-634 DVMLMPGVKRPVLE
+634 VMLMPGVKRPVLE
-648 ELNQPK
+648 ALDGSK
-654 PKANDDQIQLEPE
+654 PTPVLSGEE
-667 TETETE
+667 SESSE
-673 TDGASEVNW
+673 ASTVNW

>member
-1 MNNGFLGPLITA
+1 MRNGFLRKLSTCLRLIVITF
-13 ISQTTLISL
+13 SL
-22 SKPWR
+22 LGAANS
-27 LAKRTCFILAFM
+27 
-39 LTSSMACYA
+39 YA

-64 ETVAIATGKN
+64 ETVAMATGKN

-94 AEELYQVF
+94 ADELYQVF

-111 IAAPSGTSVKIVPK
+111 IAAPSGSSIKIVPK
-125 INTRLSGSVTEVSN
+125 INARVSGNVSEASN
-139 NAAAGDA
+139 TPAAGDE
-146 IVTQVMALKYVPAV
+146 IVTQIMAVKHVPAV
-160 QVVPVIRP
+160 QIVPVLRP

-174 HLAAYLPTNMLIL
+174 HLTAYLPTNMLIL
-187 SDTARNAKRVW
+187 SDTARNAQRIW

-203 IDQPLEQSLEIVQ
+203 IDQPLEQTLEIAQ
-216 LKHAAATEVVGI
+216 LKHASASEVVSI

-237 IATGEVTAKSPI
+237 RATGEPTASTPI
-249 VIADQRTNAIIINA
+249 VIADQRTNSIILNA
-263 GSDLLPRL
+263 GSELLPRL

-277 LDAPVAEMTG
+277 LDAPIAEMSG

-297 KAELLAPIISDMAT
+297 KAEILAPIISDMASAQT
-311 AQALSK
+311 ATEALAAGDDS
-317 EAETEDAPPTLISVQ
+317 PPVLISVQ
-332 AEPETN
+332 AEPGTN

-351 MLGVIKQL
+351 MLAVIKQL

-369 AIIAEISTSKA
+369 AIIAEISSSKA

-392 NIVGAASFGASGSN
+392 NILGATNFGASGSN
-406 LIQLKANPLSLG
+406 LIQLKTNPLSLG
-418 SGLSV
+418 SGLSL
-423 GVGQFAAD
+423 GVGQFGAG

-446 ATNIISTPSLL
+446 STNIISTPSLL

-486 TPTSPF
+486 TPSSPF
-492 QTIKRQDVGVRLQ
+492 QTIKRQDIGVRLQ

-568 SAEKVP
+568 TSEKVP

-580 ILGAAFRYKKSTM
+580 ILGAAFRYKKSTL

-608 DAAVLAAASH
+608 DAAVLEAASH

-624 RTQQLLSSDA
+624 RTQQLLRSNDE
-634 DVMLMPGVKRPVLE
+634 VMLMPGVKRPVLE
-648 ELNQPK
+648 ALDGSK
-654 PKANDDQIQLEPE
+654 PTPVLSGEE
-667 TETETE
+667 SESSE
-673 TDGASEVNW
+673 ASTVNW

>member
-1 MNNGFLGPLITA
+1 MKHGFSLTL
-13 ISQTTLISL
+13 TTSMRFII
-22 SKPWR
+22 
-27 LAKRTCFILAFM
+27 RTCLIFSFALVSA
-39 LTSSMACYA
+39 SSCYA
-48 EGASLN
+48 QGASLN

-64 ETVAIATGKN
+64 ETVSIATGKN

-84 VTVVSSGTVS
+84 VTVISSGTVS
-94 AEELYQVF
+94 SEELYQVF

-111 IAAPSGTSVKIVPK
+111 IAAPSGTSIKIVPK
-125 INTRLSGSVTEVSN
+125 INARVSGTVTEVSN
-139 NAAAGDA
+139 STAAGDA
-146 IVTQVMALKYVPAV
+146 IVTQIMALKHVPAV

-174 HLAAYLPTNMLIL
+174 HLAAYLPSNMLIL

-203 IDQPLEQSLEIVQ
+203 IDQPLEQNLEIVQ
-216 LKHAAATEVVGI
+216 LKHATATEVVAI

-237 IATGEVTAKSPI
+237 TLTGEGTAKNPI
-249 VIADQRTNAIIINA
+249 VIADQRTNTIIINA
-263 GSDLLPRL
+263 ASDLLPRL

-277 LDAPVAEMTG
+277 LDAPVAQMTG
-287 NTKVVYLHYA
+287 NTKVVYLHYSQ
-297 KAELLAPIISDMAT
+297 AELLAPIIREMAAAHT
-311 AQALSK
+311 STD
-317 EAETEDAPPTLISVQ
+317 EADKADNTPQVLISVQ
-332 AEPETN
+332 AEPDIN

-351 MLGVIKQL
+351 MLAVIKQL

-369 AIIAEISTSKA
+369 AIIAEISSSKA

-392 NIVGAASFGASGSN
+392 NIVGATSFGASGSN

-418 SGLSV
+418 SGLSL

-439 RALASDA
+439 RALSSDA
-446 ATNIISTPSLL
+446 STNIISTPSLL

-486 TPTSPF
+486 TPSSPF
-492 QTIKRQDVGVRLQ
+492 QTIKRQDIGVRLQ

-527 APSTVSAADIVT
+527 APSTTSAADIIT

-568 SAEKVP
+568 SSEKVP

-580 ILGAAFRYKKSTM
+580 ILGAAFRYKKSAM

-608 DAAVLAAASH
+608 DAAVLEAASH

-624 RTQQLLSSDA
+624 RTQQLLQSNDE
-634 DVMLMPGVKRPVLE
+634 VMLMPGVKRPVLE
-648 ELNQPK
+648 ELNK
-654 PKANDDQIQLEPE
+654 PISLPEVNNKELE
-667 TETETE
+667 
-673 TDGASEVNW
+673 SEVKNTVNW